1 MNQNHKVL
9 SLIGLSMKAG
19 KVESGGFCTEK
30 AVKSGSARLV
40 IISSE
45 ASENTRKKFADM
57 CEYRKIP
64 WYVFGEKE
72 ELGHAMGKEF
82 RATLAIT
89 DENLA
94 AAVKVQLGL

>member
-9 SLIGLSMKAG
+9 SLISLSMKAG
-19 KVESGGFCTEK
+19 KVVSGGFCTEK
-30 AVKSGSARLV
+30 AIKNGSARLV

-45 ASENTRKKFADM
+45 ASENTRKKFTDM
-57 CEYRKIP
+57 CRYRQIP

-82 RATLAIT
+82 RVMLAIT

-94 AAVKVQLGL
+94 AALKAQLGL

>member
-57 CEYRKIP
+57 CEYPKIP

-94 AAVKVQLGL
+94 AAVKAQLGL

>member
-1 MNQNHKVL
+1 
-9 SLIGLSMKAG
+9 MKAG

-94 AAVKVQLGL
+94 AAIKAQLGL

>member
-1 MNQNHKVL
+1 
-9 SLIGLSMKAG
+9 MKAG
-19 KVESGGFCTEK
+19 KVASGGFCTEK
-30 AVKSGSARLV
+30 AIKNGSARLV

-45 ASENTRKKFADM
+45 ASENTRKKFTDM
-57 CEYRKIP
+57 CRYREIP

-82 RATLAIT
+82 RVMLAIT

-94 AAVKVQLGL
+94 AALKAQLGL

>member
-89 DENLA
+89 AENLA
-94 AAVKVQLGL
+94 AAVKAQLGL

>member
-45 ASENTRKKFADM
+45 ASENTRRKFADM

-94 AAVKVQLGL
+94 AAVKAQLGL

>member
-89 DENLA
+89 DEKLA
-94 AAVKVQLGL
+94 AAIKAQLGL

>member
-1 MNQNHKVL
+1 
-9 SLIGLSMKAG
+9 MKAG

-40 IISSE
+40 IISSG

-94 AAVKVQLGL
+94 AAVKAQLGL

>member
-1 MNQNHKVL
+1 
-9 SLIGLSMKAG
+9 MKAG

-94 AAVKVQLGL
+94 AAVKAQLGL

>member
-94 AAVKVQLGL
+94 AAVKAQLGL

>member
-1 MNQNHKVL
+1 
-9 SLIGLSMKAG
+9 
-19 KVESGGFCTEK
+19 
-30 AVKSGSARLV
+30 
-40 IISSE
+40 
-45 ASENTRKKFADM
+45 M

-94 AAVKVQLGL
+94 AAVKAQLGL

>member
-9 SLIGLSMKAG
+9 SLIGLSMKAR

-45 ASENTRKKFADM
+45 ASENTRRKFADM

-94 AAVKVQLGL
+94 AAVKAQLGL

>member
-1 MNQNHKVL
+1 
-9 SLIGLSMKAG
+9 MKAG

-64 WYVFGEKE
+64 GYVFGEKE
-72 ELGHAMGKEF
+72 ELGHALGQEF

-94 AAVKVQLGL
+94 AAVKAQLGL